1 MKDYVEENEQCF
13 CPPLWRQR
21 RLFILDILRQFQV
34 QSILDYG
41 CGEASVLSF
50 LIPSSESDGIKKM
63 AGIDICSQ
71 VLEEAIEACL
81 PWPSD
86 YKQKRIHPL
95 EIDIYKGSVG
105 VPDDRL
111 KAYEA
116 IVCSEVIEHLY
127 EEDLKPFFEV
137 TLGFYRPR
145 ILIVTTPNCEYNVNF
160 PDLQYGTEKA
170 IFRHDDHKFEWTR
183 QQFQNWCLEG
193 ATKYDYEMKLH
204 GIGLLSNKQD
214 NLENG
219 HCTQACIFIRR
230 GNDSIN
236 TKSAGERHELLKH
249 IEFPYYDEPPKS
261 EGEILHEI
269 HSFIEVLCKADY
281 YAHTERN
288 HRQPKKSEDTFDL
301 DATVDWNT
309 FDIKEK
315 EYLFMTKDVHEDNKQ
330 QQSFT
335 ITPLEIPIL
344 HIWDISRIRQLCK
357 TIERL
362 KELLAIN
369 QDTVI
374 YTIDKDRLIV
384 NKAYEVTED

>member
-1 MKDYVEENEQCF
+1 M
-13 CPPLWRQR
+13 
-21 RLFILDILRQFQV
+21 
-34 QSILDYG
+34 
-41 CGEASVLSF
+41 
-50 LIPSSESDGIKKM
+50 LIIN
-63 AGIDICSQ
+63 
-71 VLEEAIEACL
+71 
-81 PWPSD
+81 
-86 YKQKRIHPL
+86 R
-95 EIDIYKGSVG
+95 
-105 VPDDRL
+105 
-111 KAYEA
+111 
-116 IVCSEVIEHLY
+116 
-127 EEDLKPFFEV
+127 
-137 TLGFYRPR
+137 
-145 ILIVTTPNCEYNVNF
+145 
-160 PDLQYGTEKA
+160 
-170 IFRHDDHKFEWTR
+170 
-183 QQFQNWCLEG
+183 CLEG

-204 GIGLLSNKQD
+204 GIGLLNNKQD

-236 TKSAGERHELLKH
+236 TGSAGERHELLKH

-261 EGEILHEI
+261 EEEILQEI

-315 EYLFMTKDVHEDNKQ
+315 EYLFITKDVHEDNKQ
-330 QQSFT
+330 QQIFT